1 MEVIGKTTDATAY
14 RVALDLGGQR
24 VVAHV
29 PDTLLSAEYGQD
41 AKVSH
46 TAAYEWIATQHHDLA
61 RAIET
66 LVKGGIPRAPF
77 DQITLDGSA

>member
-1 MEVIGKTTDATAY
+1 MEVIGKTADSSAY
-14 RVALDLGGQR
+14 RVALDLGGAR

-29 PDTLLSAEYGQD
+29 PDALLSAQYGQE

-46 TAAYEWIATQHHDLA
+46 GQAYEWIATQAHDLA
-61 RAIET
+61 QAIET
-66 LVKGGIPRAPF
+66 RAKGGTPRPPF

>member
-1 MEVIGKTTDATAY
+1 MEVIGKTADASAY
-14 RVALDLGGQR
+14 RVAIDIGGDR
-24 VVAHV
+24 VVALV
-29 PDTLLSAEYGQD
+29 PDALLSAEHGQD

-46 TAAYEWIATQHHDLA
+46 GAAYDWIATQARDLE

-66 LVKGGIPRAPF
+66 LAKGGTPRPPF